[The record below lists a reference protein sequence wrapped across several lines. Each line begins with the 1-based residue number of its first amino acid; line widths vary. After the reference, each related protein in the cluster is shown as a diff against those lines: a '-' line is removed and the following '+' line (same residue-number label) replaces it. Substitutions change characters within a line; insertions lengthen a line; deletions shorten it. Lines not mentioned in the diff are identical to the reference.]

1 MRKMLKALLGL
12 GGGSSPLHA
21 PDVDDIPRYP
31 PFAKG
36 LPAATVDRVLL
47 TQQELIGRIKH
58 TLALSADDFDRL
70 IMPVVRNYAAYVHLL
85 PASEM
90 HHHRGAGGLFR
101 HGLEVAFWATQSSE
115 GIIFTYG
122 SSPRAKKE
130 QEPRWRVATCLAGL
144 LHDIGKPAADL
155 SVTSPDGQTT
165 WNPYGETLTGWAATN
180 RIDRYFLRWR
190 DGRHKRHEQFSILV
204 MDKIV
209 MPETLTW
216 LTQPGPEI
224 LQSMLTAISGGNP
237 DHVVSN
243 LVMRADSTSVARDM
257 KSHNIVQTDGS
268 LGVPVEK
275 YLLDAIRRLIA
286 SSDWLINQRGA
297 RVWVLHDGPYI
308 VWRQGAEDIVRLLAS
323 DRIPG
328 IPRDPDTL
336 ADILIDRNLAVP
348 QKLDN
353 ATSRYWDIAPDALV
367 QEDGSRVR
375 LPMLKLI
382 SNEAIFSSEPPPPT
396 GAIVES
402 IAKVSSAA
410 NLASAGTD
418 NSTQAP
424 TPTVSETSPTS
435 TPIRTAKPSGKSGA
449 SSVDDV
455 TADLPLHRKK
465 ASVTESLSSADTANE
480 PHRQVHAPQV
490 ASPLPENHEG
500 SDVTSPRRKE
510 PSKAKSSVVIVKPSS
525 PDPSVEDW
533 LTDLPGDPGTAF
545 RSMVATLKSKPD
557 LWQKALDEINGT
569 VVIRYPDGAA
579 AFEEP
584 PALLKAL
591 DNGGLLDLDPA
602 APMKKVR
609 TIGALKGLILTPI
622 ASRALLSTRCTDK
635 GLPRGDEDR
644 TPRQSAIPLE
654 STVDDGPPTKVPE
667 QKTAKQQAS
676 PKNNE
681 QAQKSADVT
690 PAAPKR
696 SNVRTRKKVTPS
708 DGASHVAQKMISDI
722 RGGTILASIQ
732 ALRVD
737 GALVVPLTV
746 IGAYGRTEN
755 VSRWEL
761 REAVSRLPGCLL
773 QNEKLYVTEG

>member
-12 GGGSSPLHA
+12 GSGSSPLHA

-36 LPAATVDRVLL
+36 LPAANVDRVLL

-58 TLALSADDFDRL
+58 TLALSADDFDHL
-70 IMPVVRNYAAYVHLL
+70 IMPVIRNYAAYVHLL

-382 SNEAIFSSEPPPPT
+382 SNEAIFSGEPPPPT

-402 IAKVSSAA
+402 IAKMNPA
-410 NLASAGTD
+410 NAGTED
-418 NSTQAP
+418 STQVPAP
-424 TPTVSETSPTS
+424 TDSETNPT
-435 TPIRTAKPSGKSGA
+435 KPSGKSGV
-449 SSVDDV
+449 SSVDNFTTDE
-455 TADLPLHRKK
+455 LPRVEK
-465 ASVTESLSSADTANE
+465 TSLSPADPSNQ
-480 PHRQVHAPQV
+480 PHKQVHAPQV
-490 ASPLPENHEG
+490 ASPRPEKDKG
-500 SDVTSPRRKE
+500 SDVTNPPHKG
-510 PSKAKSSVVIVKPSS
+510 PSKAKSSVDIVKPSS
-525 PDPSVEDW
+525 PAPSVEDW
-533 LTDLPGDPGTAF
+533 LADLPGDPGTAF
-545 RSMVATLKSKPD
+545 RSVVATLKSKPD
-557 LWQKALDEINGT
+557 LWQKALDEFNGT

-591 DNGGLLDLDPA
+591 DKGGLLDLDPA

-609 TIGALKGLILTPI
+609 TIGALKGLILTPA

-635 GLPRGDEDR
+635 GLTRGDENC
-644 TPRQSAIPLE
+644 TLRQSAIPLKPI
-654 STVDDGPPTKVPE
+654 VDDDQPTKVPE
-667 QKTAKQQAS
+667 QKATKQHAS
-676 PKNNE
+676 PKNNK
-681 QAQKSADVT
+681 QAQKSAVI

-708 DGASHVAQKMISDI
+708 DGATHVAQKMISDI
-722 RGGTILASIQ
+722 RSGTILASIQ

-746 IGAYGRTEN
+746 IGAYGRAEN

-761 REAVSRLPGCLL
+761 REAVSQLPGCLL